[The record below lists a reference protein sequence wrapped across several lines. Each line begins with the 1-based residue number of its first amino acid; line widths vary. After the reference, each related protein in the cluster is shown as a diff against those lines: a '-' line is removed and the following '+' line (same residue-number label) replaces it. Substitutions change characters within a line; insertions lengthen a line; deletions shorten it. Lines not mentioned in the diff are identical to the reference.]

1 MPRNAEEDILTIQSR
16 KDALIQK
23 LNLLPPGEERLLF
36 VMQLGRK
43 YPPMDEELK
52 TPERLLPGCISQLWI
67 ETDSAEGALT
77 FPMDADAAISKGIAA
92 AVCGFYNGLCPEA
105 ILAVEPDF
113 FEQTGLTALIS
124 PNRSNA
130 LSSLRK
136 YLVASAKRFATA

>member
-1 MPRNAEEDILTIQSR
+1 MPRNAEEDILEIQSR

-43 YPPMDEELK
+43 YPAMDEQLK
-52 TPERLLPGCISQLWI
+52 TPDRLLPGCISQLWI
-67 ETDSAEGALT
+67 ETENTDGTLT

-92 AVCGFYNGLCPEA
+92 AVCGFYNGLCAEA

-113 FEQTGLTALIS
+113 FEQTGLTSLIS

-136 YLVASAKRFATA
+136 YIAASARRFAAA

>member
-1 MPRNAEEDILTIQSR
+1 MTRDAAADILEIHSR
-16 KDALIQK
+16 KDALIGK
-23 LNLLPPGEERLLF
+23 LNLLPPGEERLLL
-36 VMQLGRK
+36 VMQLGRR
-43 YPPMDEELK
+43 YPAIDEQLK
-52 TPERLLPGCISQLWI
+52 TPDRLLPGCISQLWI
-67 ETDSAEGALT
+67 ETASADGALT

-105 ILAVEPDF
+105 ILAVEPEF

-136 YLVASAKRFATA
+136 YIVASARRFVSA